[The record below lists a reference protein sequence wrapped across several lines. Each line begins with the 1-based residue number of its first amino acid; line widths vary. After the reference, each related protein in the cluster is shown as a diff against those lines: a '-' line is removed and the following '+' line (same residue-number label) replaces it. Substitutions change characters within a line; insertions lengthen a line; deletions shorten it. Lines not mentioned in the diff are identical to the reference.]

1 MSFLAELLAIVVVW
15 LSSIALGQ
23 LGVAIDQSP
32 RANAAHPR
40 TVSRSPSQPAQTP
53 GATASSVE
61 ASPAV

>member
-32 RANAAHPR
+32 RANSAQGR
-40 TVSRSPSQPAQTP
+40 TVSPVRFEITGPWPPFDFVQMRL
-53 GATASSVE
+53 GA
-61 ASPAV
+61 